1 MAADRRI
8 DAARQVHLVRPD
20 DLLVER
26 LAHAVQALELE
37 VLPIVGCLED
47 TGDRVRVVGRKLRIE
62 GLEIGQQALRAGEVG
77 KVGRRLAGEHRVD
90 RTSTRTNSSHS
101 YASHTPASAPQNP
114 AQDKKNNS
122 TGDD

>member
-47 TGDRVRVVGRKLRIE
+47 PGDRVRVVGRKLRIE

-77 KVGRRLAGEHRVD
+77 KVGRRLAGEHRV
-90 RTSTRTNSSHS
+90 RSEEHTSELQSLLRIS
-101 YASHTPASAPQNP
+101 YAVFCLKN
-114 AQDKKNNS
+114 KNN
-122 TGDD
+122 

>member
-47 TGDRVRVVGRKLRIE
+47 PGDRVRVVGRKLRIE
-62 GLEIGQQALRAGEVG
+62 GLEIGQQALRDR
-77 KVGRRLAGEHRVD
+77 KSIRLH
-90 RTSTRTNSSHS
+90 SSH
-101 YASHTPASAPQNP
+101 YCASRMPSSAFKQ
-114 AQDKKNNS
+114 KILIM
-122 TGDD
+122 